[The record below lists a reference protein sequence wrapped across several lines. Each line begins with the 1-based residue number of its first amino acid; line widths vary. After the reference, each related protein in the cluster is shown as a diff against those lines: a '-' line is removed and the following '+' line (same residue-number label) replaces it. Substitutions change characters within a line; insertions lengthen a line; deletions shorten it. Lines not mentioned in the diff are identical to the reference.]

1 MMDRGRWTDCPDY
14 VLHAVHT
21 AGLGRERTRAL
32 SCFRLAAH
40 DPEIETLKWQRIP
53 RDRRIC
59 GLCLMG
65 VGDELHMV
73 AECTCYTAI
82 RERHQHLFEVIGGW
96 QQAGATQIN
105 AQQFRAFMSQDQYQ
119 VAAFLHEC
127 AQRRWRDPPD
137 ELVFAECDHRAPT
150 AAQADALAE
159 VLFLKAVNLF

>member
-1 MMDRGRWTDCPDY
+1 
-14 VLHAVHT
+14 VLRT

-40 DPEIETLKWQRIP
+40 NLEIETLKWQRVP
-53 RDRRIC
+53 RDSRIC
-59 GLCLMG
+59 GLMG

-96 QQAGATQIN
+96 QQVGATHIN

-137 ELVFAECDHRAPT
+137 ELVFTECDEPT
-150 AAQADALAE
+150 TAHVDALAE
-159 VLFLKAVNLF
+159 VALSESSESFLTAESDEFFDVDSPPP